1 MALQDILAAI
11 TANADKR
18 IADAR
23 AEHQRSLTQ
32 LREESERKLA
42 KKKQDLAVT
51 KQQRMKQLEVKA
63 HTHALAQKRNMVLS
77 KKKELLDRVY
87 GDVITSLAALQDKDI
102 EPLLRA
108 CVKKISNKGAIFPS
122 KKHADLLKKI
132 CPSEQFTLEKP
143 TSAKGGFLFV
153 SEKEEQDFTF
163 EHIVEHTLR
172 PKTELDVSTIL
183 FS

>member
-23 AEHQRSLTQ
+23 SEHQRSLTQ
-32 LREESERKLA
+32 LREESERRLA
-42 KKKQDLAVT
+42 KKKQELAVT
-51 KQQRMKQLEVKA
+51 KQERMKQLTAKA

-87 GDVITSLAALQDKDI
+87 ADAVTKLAGVSEKDI

-108 CVKKISNKGAIFPS
+108 CVKKISSKGTIHPS
-122 KKHADLLKKI
+122 AKHADLLKKI
-132 CPSEQFTLEKP
+132 CPSEQFRMEKP
-143 TSAKGGFLFV
+143 THAKGGFLFV

-163 EHIVEHTLR
+163 ENLVEHVLR
-172 PKTELDVSTIL
+172 PKTELDVSHTL
-183 FS
+183 F